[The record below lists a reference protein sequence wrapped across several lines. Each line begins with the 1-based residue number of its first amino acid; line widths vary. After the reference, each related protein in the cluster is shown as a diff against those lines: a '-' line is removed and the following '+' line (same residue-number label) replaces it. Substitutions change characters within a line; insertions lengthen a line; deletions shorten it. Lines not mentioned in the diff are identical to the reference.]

1 MKNTRLDSE
10 IARPLYLQLRDKLL
24 GMINE
29 GAYVPHERL
38 PSERK
43 LAKQYRLSRATVRQ
57 ALAELLQKGVIY
69 SRVGKGTYVS
79 ELHRWRLGSLFGF
92 NESILAQDKIPSSEI
107 LENKII
113 PAIDEN
119 ASRLQIFPGDEL
131 VYLARLR
138 KADGVPIVV
147 ESAMLPHE
155 LCPGL
160 LAYIDEGAS
169 IYSLLETIYDLQVI
183 TAEVSLFPDLASKEE
198 AERLLL
204 KKPAVV
210 FRMEQLSFLK
220 DGRAIELTQ
229 ATYRGDVCEYYA
241 TVQRSKL
248 GVVTEGREVVREHP
262 AGGMKYREM
271 LEI

>member
-1 MKNTRLDSE
+1 MKPTRLDSE
-10 IARPLYLQLRDKLL
+10 TTRPLYLQLRDKLL

-29 GAYVPHERL
+29 GAFAPHEKL

-43 LAKQYRLSRATVRQ
+43 LAKQYRLSRATVRL
-57 ALAELLQKGVIY
+57 ALAELLHKGVIY

-79 ELHRWRLGSLFGF
+79 ELHRWRLGSLVGF
-92 NESILAQDKIPSSEI
+92 NESILTQNKIPSSEI
-107 LENKII
+107 LESRIFH
-113 PAIDEN
+113 AIDEY
-119 ASRLQIFPGDEL
+119 ASRLHVLPGDEL

-160 LAYIDEGAS
+160 LAYIDERAS
-169 IYSLLETIYDLQVI
+169 IYSILESIYDLRVT

-229 ATYRGDVCEYYA
+229 AIYRGDVCEYYA

-248 GVVTEGREVVREHP
+248 GVITEGREVVREHP
-262 AGGMKYREM
+262 AGGMKFREM
-271 LEI
+271 LEV

>member
-1 MKNTRLDSE
+1 MEPTRLDSE
-10 IARPLYLQLRDKLL
+10 ISRPLYLQLRDKLL

-29 GAYVPHERL
+29 GSYAPHERL

-79 ELHRWRLGSLFGF
+79 ELHRWRLGFLFGF
-92 NESILAQDKIPSSEI
+92 NESILAQNKVPSSEI
-107 LENKII
+107 LETKIV
-113 PAIDEN
+113 PATHER
-119 ASRLQIFPGDEL
+119 AARLQIHPGDEL

-160 LAYIDEGAS
+160 LAYIDERAS
-169 IYSLLETIYDLQVI
+169 IYSLLETLYDLQVT

-198 AERLLL
+198 AKRLLL

-248 GVVTEGREVVREHP
+248 GVITTDREVGSEHP

-271 LEI
+271 LEV

>member
-1 MKNTRLDSE
+1 MKPTQLDSE
-10 IARPLYLQLRDKLL
+10 ISRPLYLQLRDKLL
-24 GMINE
+24 GLIHE
-29 GAYVPHERL
+29 GAYTPHERL
-38 PSERK
+38 PSERT

-79 ELHRWRLGSLFGF
+79 ELHKWRLGSLFGF
-92 NESILAQDKIPSSEI
+92 NESILAQNKIPSSEI
-107 LENKII
+107 LESKIV
-113 PAIDEN
+113 PAIDEY
-119 ASRLQIFPGDEL
+119 ATKLQILPGDEL

-160 LAYIDEGAS
+160 LAYIDERAS
-169 IYSLLETIYDLQVI
+169 IYSLLKTIYDLQVT
-183 TAEVSLFPDLASKEE
+183 TAEVSLFPDLGSKEE
-198 AERLLL
+198 AEQLML

-220 DGRAIELTQ
+220 AGRAIELTQ

-248 GVVTEGREVVREHP
+248 VVITEDREFASKHP
-262 AGGMKYREM
+262 TGGMKYREM
-271 LEI
+271 IEI